1 MSLTVCSALAV
12 YLAWIMAKLYIAMY
26 QPQKGNYE
34 HWALYLSNG
43 DENIVFEVGGQHPK
57 FTKNVME
64 TKPENSRRHRRS
76 ILVGTINEQD
86 LPELRKKMDEVE
98 VDNETVHWNCQDYV
112 IEAIDHLREECIID
126 EDDEDYERGRKD
138 AVENHYG
145 PR

>member
-1 MSLTVCSALAV
+1 MSPLFLDSPYRISSASTTYMHTCLLRA
-12 YLAWIMAKLYIAMY
+12 
-26 QPQKGNYE
+26 
-34 HWALYLSNG
+34 
-43 DENIVFEVGGQHPK
+43 
-57 FTKNVME
+57 T
-64 TKPENSRRHRRS
+64 
-76 ILVGTINEQD
+76 GTINEQD